1 MGFESR
7 DYSRDGR
14 YTASLSG
21 WGMDLTPVVKYLI
34 IANVVV
40 FVLQII
46 LTRPVAPQAAAF
58 DQIWPDDEETAE
70 DTDLPTRKNVVAKTD
85 KRQKREQDAR
95 KAREAMEEML
105 SRMQGMRSSIVQEW
119 FQLDPKKTV
128 ERGADLAA
136 GDEPRFA
143 TSDTALAHPV

>member
-40 FVLQII
+40 FLLQVI
-46 LTRPVAPQAAAF
+46 LTRPAAHAAARF
-58 DQIWPDDEETAE
+58 RWH
-70 DTDLPTRKNVVAKTD
+70 L
-85 KRQKREQDAR
+85 AR
-95 KAREAMEEML
+95 
-105 SRMQGMRSSIVQEW
+105 
-119 FQLDPKKTV
+119 
-128 ERGADLAA
+128 
-136 GDEPRFA
+136 
-143 TSDTALAHPV
+143 